1 MISLVGGEL
10 YQWDTGR
17 IVRVVPDENVK
28 VHEVHF
34 STKRMD
40 YAYVL
45 KTYTVDGV
53 TYCAIPNIIL
63 QQSNRLL
70 CYEVCENS
78 DGEETIANTYFDIIK
93 RNRPED
99 YVYTEQDH
107 FTIQALSNRVDKLEE
122 SSHTHI
128 NKTELDTI
136 TKEDLETWR
145 SPNSSAITG
154 GAQVGTLFE
163 DLEVTTTLA
172 EDASEWTSASSQ
184 PFKCTFRP
192 SPGQMVVVKVKDL
205 DVDTI
210 TIAKIPPTGYPLGQ
224 TIIGNYSVV
233 NSRLKSWYNDADS
246 VPPTP
251 NDAQANSCLVFEDQ
265 YYDSEHLTPSLP
277 ICILYTKTPG
287 TYKVTVTTLKH
298 SIGPESVVKMYD
310 VRPSTFAE
318 YGTYTNWKDLT
329 KSGKYDLWEVSIKK
343 TNYYNG
349 VYLKEVNGTKYI
361 YVYRSEQK
369 KDPESGIFTTTD
381 YTLTYD
387 TATETVTCS
396 DATINPETD
405 VIISVHLDQVISTVP
420 DNATSLGKP
429 SADKVGKMLTTV
441 DLGEGVI
448 DNKWQ
453 SRRYE
458 YQWVDAPHADWS
470 VNDETDP
477 SYVKNRIGH
486 YAEKEAAKNNTTI
499 TIAPNVLPAEMHYM
513 TLSDDDTIFAD
524 MMNGIANETCSAYLY
539 YKEKRYAPS
548 WSISTGGAYTTGWIQ
563 VKDKLAINVEL
574 NDSSYSKGVKV
585 YFLNT
590 SSIDCVILPDEVYLT
605 ITYPVE
611 IPSDLLPLA
620 DPTKIK
626 SSGRG
631 TVSVSRYF
639 NLNDQSSMSDDD
651 KKWYSSYD
659 TAIDTDG
666 LLCIRRNIAGGN
678 KDVLNEDALS
688 GSLVSNDGQTMIFGS
703 ADDTVEILGLT
714 ESNFPVVVTRIN
726 IIYDSMPTWT
736 YMISTADGKKGHFT
750 YKHSGVLSP
759 ITWTFEGGGQDYS
772 EYVNGTKY
780 TDYDA
785 GVPTSNMTQTSDYK
799 YNVEHDEIPMIL
811 GQKAYVYYT
820 STSGKTYSFLNFD
833 QVVKRDPQGNLYVG
847 SLANDPP
854 FCIYSTHSLYK
865 NDCQFVNE
873 SAVKLRLFEPN
884 PNSIDPRYIP
894 DMYYE
899 DKVQEYPANYE
910 MWCNIV
916 GGANSSRYGKTLTIK
931 YDGVIY
937 PDITPTFS
945 DGAWFYKLTDSAQV
959 IVRSV
964 VTVYPEKECSFLVG
978 NPTVHKIPSKYIS
991 ASEPFIITPTYN
1003 DDTKTWST
1011 DRTWDEVKAA
1021 AAKSTNPNDYAISWD
1036 NYSLLPPNEL
1046 DVRKNSSGEITRVIM
1061 DWVVMRPQVVPES
1074 EVHEGFGDFIPGS
1087 DYGVINYIA
1096 SASSIEFGSA
1106 MVQSAFPIIKSVKVI
1121 SADDGTLV
1129 CDPTNTVDLY
1139 SRMFGMS
1146 VPQFICPLFY
1156 NGETYHFE
1164 TGKKDSS
1171 NILSL
1176 YFSTVSNSIYKRLK
1190 ITQGQNGATDTV
1202 VMDKEIELNTKSF
1215 LVDFVSGPSHWTSN
1229 KTAKEIY
1236 DAANQGLRVV
1246 NNVYGLILINW
1257 HYDEVKDKYNLVFS
1271 TSGYTAD
1278 NLIVAKLSATF
1289 VDSSFK
1295 GDWEFQSF
1303 DCDGIF
1309 NVLNDSDIKT
1319 GSILSV
1325 QAWNDHKPISWKA
1338 VDVLTTTNTTAFT
1351 PTADYH
1357 PATKKFVEDSIKAIP
1372 VDGITIKL
1380 NEQGQL
1386 TLALSNANGVS
1397 F

>member
-45 KTYTVDGV
+45 KTYIVDGV

-210 TIAKIPPTGYPLGQ
+210 TTAKIPPTGYPLGQ

-233 NSRLKSWYNDADS
+233 NSRLQSWYNDADS

-277 ICILYTKTPG
+277 TCILYTKTPG

-396 DATINPETD
+396 DTTINPETD

-441 DLGEGVI
+441 DLGEGAI

-458 YQWVDAPHADWS
+458 YQWVDAPKGGSADVVKYTEQTLTDDQKAQARTNIGAVS
-470 VNDETDP
+470 VDT
-477 SYVKNRIGH
+477 
-486 YAEKEAAKNNTTI
+486 
-499 TIAPNVLPAEMHYM
+499 LPVASRV
-513 TLSDDDTIFAD
+513 T
-524 MMNGIANETCSAYLY
+524 
-539 YKEKRYAPS
+539 
-548 WSISTGGAYTTGWIQ
+548 
-563 VKDKLAINVEL
+563 
-574 NDSSYSKGVKV
+574 KGVGYV
-585 YFLNT
+585 DF
-590 SSIDCVILPDEVYLT
+590 E
-605 ITYPVE
+605 
-611 IPSDLLPLA
+611 
-620 DPTKIK
+620 
-626 SSGRG
+626 G
-631 TVSVSRYF
+631 
-639 NLNDQSSMSDDD
+639 
-651 KKWYSSYD
+651 
-659 TAIDTDG
+659 
-666 LLCIRRNIAGGN
+666 
-678 KDVLNEDALS
+678 S
-688 GSLVSNDGQTMIFGS
+688 GSDTNTFDYDLYETIGIENERFCYTPAIRGNFNTKLSVAFLKKNLQYSGGHAKSYLFGS
-703 ADDTVEILGLT
+703 ADEDIANSLSLIDKDFPITVTVMNSDYHSPPTWYYLMVTARGRTGKFALKATESVISSANPYTSFINPERKELPLTDGYVLGNIDENGNLWSYRTLNSFAKHNVFSKDTVLYQMTDANKPIAYIFGSGDETVSSLNLT
-714 ESNFPVVVTRIN
+714 ASNYPVVVTYTGYEIMYN
-726 IIYDSMPTWT
+726 TTPKFSYIIT
-736 YMISTADGKKGHFT
+736 TADGKKGTFT
-750 YKHSGVLSP
+750 WFVKDNNPSP
-759 ITWTFEGGGQDYS
+759 ITWTFEGGG
-772 EYVNGTKY
+772 G
-780 TDYDA
+780 
-785 GVPTSNMTQTSDYK
+785 
-799 YNVEHDEIPMIL
+799 
-811 GQKAYVYYT
+811 
-820 STSGKTYSFLNFD
+820 
-833 QVVKRDPQGNLYVG
+833 GN
-847 SLANDPP
+847 SL
-854 FCIYSTHSLYK
+854 
-865 NDCQFVNE
+865 
-873 SAVKLRLFEPN
+873 
-884 PNSIDPRYIP
+884 
-894 DMYYE
+894 
-899 DKVQEYPANYE
+899 
-910 MWCNIV
+910 
-916 GGANSSRYGKTLTIK
+916 
-931 YDGVIY
+931 
-937 PDITPTFS
+937 
-945 DGAWFYKLTDSAQV
+945 
-959 IVRSV
+959 
-964 VTVYPEKECSFLVG
+964 
-978 NPTVHKIPSKYIS
+978 
-991 ASEPFIITPTYN
+991 FIITPTYN

-1021 AAKSTNPNDYAISWD
+1021 LAKSENPNDYAIILD
-1036 NYSLLPPNEL
+1036 GSLLSPNSL
-1046 DVRKNSSGEITRVIM
+1046 AVGRNGSGEIANVQMLWFIINPM
-1061 DWVVMRPQVVPES
+1061 VVDANTVPD
-1074 EVHEGFGDFIPGS
+1074 GFGSGLVPFS
-1087 DYGVINYIA
+1087 SYINIKYN
-1096 SASSIEFGSA
+1096 ASSSNINFTYAESGNISQA
-1106 MVQSAFPIIKSVKVI
+1106 IIKSALI
-1121 SADDGTLV
+1121 SKSDDGTLV
-1129 CDPTNTVDLY
+1129 CDPPNAVEL
-1139 SRMFGMS
+1139 FGGFLTTEE
-1146 VPQFICPLFY
+1146 PIKAQFICPLFY

-1164 TGKKDSS
+1164 TGEKDSS
-1171 NILSL
+1171 NIISL
-1176 YFSTVSNSIYKRLK
+1176 YFSTITNGIYKRLK
-1190 ITQGQNGATDTV
+1190 ITQGQNGAADTV

-1215 LVDFVSGPSHWTSN
+1215 LVDFASGPSHWTSN

-1257 HYDEVKDKYNLVFS
+1257 HYNEVKDKYNLVFS

-1295 GDWEFQSF
+1295 GDWEFQFF
-1303 DCDGIF
+1303 DCDGVF

-1325 QAWNDHKPISWKA
+1325 QAWNNHKPISWKA
-1338 VDVLTTTNTTAFT
+1338 VDVLTTTNITAFT
-1351 PTADYH
+1351 PTEDYH
-1357 PATKKFVEDSIKAIP
+1357 PATKKYVDDSIKAVP
-1372 VDGITIKL
+1372 VDGTTIKF
-1380 NEQGQL
+1380 NEYGQL

>member
-45 KTYTVDGV
+45 KTYVVDGV

-210 TIAKIPPTGYPLGQ
+210 TTAKIPPTGYPLGQ

-277 ICILYTKTPG
+277 TCILYTKAPG

-458 YQWVDAPHADWS
+458 YQWVDTQQADWS
-470 VNDETDP
+470 VNNETDP
-477 SYVKNRIGH
+477 SYVKNRIGY
-486 YAEKEAAKNNTTI
+486 YAEKEAAKNTTTI
-499 TIAPNVLPAEMHYM
+499 TIVPDVPAERHYM
-513 TLSDDDTIFAD
+513 SLSDDTILRD
-524 MMNGIANETCSAYLY
+524 MLNGVANNTCNVYLY
-539 YKEKRYAPS
+539 YKEKRYTPS
-548 WSISTGGAYTTGWIQ
+548 WSVSIGDAYTTGWIQ
-563 VKDKLAINVEL
+563 VKDKMAIEVEL
-574 NDSSYSKGVKV
+574 NGSSYSKGVIV
-585 YFLNT
+585 RFSNT
-590 SSIDCVILPDEVYLT
+590 SDIDCIILPGEVYLT

-611 IPSDLLPLA
+611 ISSDLLPLA
-620 DPTKIK
+620 DLHD
-626 SSGRG
+626 RG
-631 TVSVSRYF
+631 TVRVNRYF
-639 NLNDQSSMSDDD
+639 NLNDPSGMSDDE
-651 KKWYSSYD
+651 KKWYSVE
-659 TAIDTDG
+659 TAIDNEG
-666 LLCIRRNIAGGN
+666 LLRIQRNIAGGN
-678 KDVLNEDALS
+678 KNVLNKDALS
-688 GSLVSNDGQTMIFGS
+688 GLLVIDDGQTMIFGS
-703 ADDTVEILGLT
+703 ADDTVGTLGLT
-714 ESNFPVVVTRIN
+714 ENNFPIVVTRIN
-726 IIYDSMPTWT
+726 VIYDNMPTWT
-736 YMISTADGKKGHFT
+736 YMISTADGKKGRFT
-750 YKHSGVLSP
+750 YKPTGVLSP

-772 EYVNGTKY
+772 EYVNETKY

-785 GVPTSNMTQTSDYK
+785 GVPKSNMTQTSDYK

-820 STSGKTYSFLNFD
+820 NTSGKTYSFLNFD

-873 SAVKLRLFEPN
+873 SAVRLRLFEPN

-916 GGANSSRYGKTLTIK
+916 GGDNSSGYGKTLTIK

-937 PDITPTFS
+937 TDITPTSS

-959 IVRSV
+959 IVRNV

-978 NPTVHKIPSKYIS
+978 SPTVHKIPSKYIS

-1003 DDTKTWST
+1003 SDTKTWST

-1021 AAKSTNPNDYAISWD
+1021 VAKSENPNDYAISFEGD
-1036 NYSLLPPNEL
+1036 YSLLLPSNEIK
-1046 DVRKNSSGEITRVIM
+1046 VNKNSSGEITNVYTYWIVIH
-1061 DWVVMRPQVVPES
+1061 PEIIGES
-1074 EVHEGFGDFIPGS
+1074 NNIPE
-1087 DYGVINYIA
+1087 
-1096 SASSIEFGSA
+1096 EFGSFIA
-1106 MVQSAFPIIKSVKVI
+1106 GSEYEIMACHASSSGIEFNSTNTRSSFPIFKDVKI
-1121 SADDGTLV
+1121 TKKNDGALV
-1129 CDPTNTVDLY
+1129 CSPSNAVAL
-1139 SRMFGMS
+1139 FGWAFNMAI
-1146 VPQFICPLFY
+1146 PQFICPLYY

-1164 TGKKDSS
+1164 TGEEDSS

-1176 YFSTVSNSIYKRLK
+1176 YFSTVTNGIYKRLK
-1190 ITQGQNGATDTV
+1190 ITQGQNDAADTV
-1202 VMDKEIELNTKSF
+1202 VMDKEIELAGSVNDIMFRGEVAAGTIYRDSSIDFRIENQDHYSKRAFNNLCTGARNAYLKLYGENTSEYELEPGGFADGVYSLKYNGKDALKHNIRGANYGISF
-1215 LVDFVSGPSHWTSN
+1215 AGD
-1229 KTAKEIY
+1229 IY
-1236 DAANQGLRVV
+1236 D
-1246 NNVYGLILINW
+1246 II
-1257 HYDEVKDKYNLVFS
+1257 K
-1271 TSGYTAD
+1271 
-1278 NLIVAKLSATF
+1278 
-1289 VDSSFK
+1289 
-1295 GDWEFQSF
+1295 
-1303 DCDGIF
+1303 
-1309 NVLNDSDIKT
+1309 NDSKITGYELLADQFKYSVIPRDDIQT
-1319 GSILSV
+1319 
-1325 QAWNDHKPISWKA
+1325 
-1338 VDVLTTTNTTAFT
+1338 
-1351 PTADYH
+1351 
-1357 PATKKFVEDSIKAIP
+1357 
-1372 VDGITIKL
+1372 DGTTIKF
-1380 NEQGQL
+1380 NEYGQL

>member
-45 KTYTVDGV
+45 KTYIVDGV

-210 TIAKIPPTGYPLGQ
+210 TTAKIPPTGYPLGQ

-277 ICILYTKTPG
+277 TCILYTKTPG

-369 KDPESGIFTTTD
+369 KDPENGIFTTTD

-453 SRRYE
+453 SHRYE
-458 YQWVDAPHADWS
+458 YQWVDAQPDWDQNDTTAKDYIKNRICYEEEIVTELGNTAEVWHNLTDGLSSTPISYRMNGKIYKDLTAENGGGNDRIIYNGS
-470 VNDETDP
+470 VPEAYLLVVNYSSDVSQIRLNYPSNVTDFQFVKIENTVKQIDPKFIPIAKPDWDQNDTTAKD
-477 SYVKNRIGH
+477 YVKNRTH
-486 YAEKEAAKNNTTI
+486 YTASE
-499 TIAPNVLPAEMHYM
+499 
-513 TLSDDDTIFAD
+513 
-524 MMNGIANETCSAYLY
+524 Y
-539 YKEKRYAPS
+539 YKAYYNIRLSTAGNTET
-548 WSISTGGAYTTGWIQ
+548 IS
-563 VKDKLAINVEL
+563 VH
-574 NDSSYSKGVKV
+574 
-585 YFLNT
+585 
-590 SSIDCVILPDEVYLT
+590 PT
-605 ITYPVE
+605 IP
-611 IPSDLLPLA
+611 
-620 DPTKIK
+620 
-626 SSGRG
+626 
-631 TVSVSRYF
+631 F
-639 NLNDQSSMSDDD
+639 
-651 KKWYSSYD
+651 
-659 TAIDTDG
+659 
-666 LLCIRRNIAGGN
+666 
-678 KDVLNEDALS
+678 
-688 GSLVSNDGQTMIFGS
+688 
-703 ADDTVEILGLT
+703 ILGEEVHIFDEFLKQELT
-714 ESNFPVVVTRIN
+714 YEAPYIVKE
-726 IIYDSMPTWT
+726 D
-736 YMISTADGKKGHFT
+736 
-750 YKHSGVLSP
+750 
-759 ITWTFEGGGQDYS
+759 E
-772 EYVNGTKY
+772 NG
-780 TDYDA
+780 
-785 GVPTSNMTQTSDYK
+785 
-799 YNVEHDEIPMIL
+799 E
-811 GQKAYVYYT
+811 
-820 STSGKTYSFLNFD
+820 
-833 QVVKRDPQGNLYVG
+833 LYVG
-847 SLANDPP
+847 TSPFRIYRNKIRSLNSWVQQSGLSV
-854 FCIYSTHSLYK
+854 ISVQK
-865 NDCQFVNE
+865 E
-873 SAVKLRLFEPN
+873 SAFKPGKQL
-884 PNSIDPRYIP
+884 DPKFIP
-894 DMYYE
+894 EMYYTEENITELGNTYKDWLAASE
-899 DKVQEYPANYE
+899 DDNGNYVYKPLSFLFDGQ
-910 MWCNIV
+910 IYKDIIPK
-916 GGANSSRYGKTLTIK
+916 ADSSDFIIYNLSSDGKRI
-931 YDGVIY
+931 VIY
-937 PDITPTFS
+937 RNAEIFETIPENTPFQIIKVN
-945 DGAWFYKLTDSAQV
+945 D
-959 IVRSV
+959 
-964 VTVYPEKECSFLVG
+964 
-978 NPTVHKIPSKYIS
+978 NPTIHKIPSKYIDI
-991 ASEPFIITPTYN
+991 PQLFIITPTYN
-1003 DDTKTWST
+1003 ADTKTWST

-1021 AAKSTNPNDYAISWD
+1021 LTKSENPNDYAISLD
-1036 NYSLLPPNEL
+1036 MSLLSPNDL
-1046 DVRKNSSGEITRVIM
+1046 AVSRNSSGEITNVQMRWIITNPM
-1061 DWVVMRPQVVPES
+1061 VVDKDMMPD
-1074 EVHEGFGDFIPGS
+1074 GFGSGLVPMNNYVNIKYNAGS
-1087 DYGVINYIA
+1087 SDIKFTYMDSGEILQAIINYALI
-1096 SASSIEFGSA
+1096 S
-1106 MVQSAFPIIKSVKVI
+1106 KS
-1121 SADDGTLV
+1121 DDGTLV
-1129 CDPTNTVDLY
+1129 CDPPNAVNL
-1139 SRMFGMS
+1139 FGGVLTS
-1146 VPQFICPLFY
+1146 EDSTKAQFICPLYY
-1156 NGETYHFE
+1156 NGETYHYESFE
-1164 TGKKDSS
+1164 KDSS
-1171 NILSL
+1171 NIVSL
-1176 YFSTVSNSIYKRLK
+1176 YFSTVSNGIYKRLK
-1190 ITQGQNGATDTV
+1190 ITQGQNGAADTV
-1202 VMDKEIELNTKSF
+1202 VMDKEIELAGSINNIMFRGEVANGTIYRDSSIDFRIEDQDTYSKRAFDYLCQGTRNAYLKLYGENTSEYELEPGGFADGIYSLKYNGKDALRHNIRGAYSSIGF
-1215 LVDFVSGPSHWTSN
+1215 DGD
-1229 KTAKEIY
+1229 IY
-1236 DAANQGLRVV
+1236 D
-1246 NNVYGLILINW
+1246 II
-1257 HYDEVKDKYNLVFS
+1257 K
-1271 TSGYTAD
+1271 
-1278 NLIVAKLSATF
+1278 
-1289 VDSSFK
+1289 
-1295 GDWEFQSF
+1295 
-1303 DCDGIF
+1303 
-1309 NVLNDSDIKT
+1309 NDSKIT
-1319 GSILSV
+1319 GYELLAD
-1325 QAWNDHKPISWKA
+1325 QIS
-1338 VDVLTTTNTTAFT
+1338 
-1351 PTADYH
+1351 Y
-1357 PATKKFVEDSIKAIP
+1357 SAIP
-1372 VDGITIKL
+1372 RNDIETDGTTIKF
-1380 NEQGQL
+1380 NDQGQL
-1386 TLALSNANGVS
+1386 ALALSNANGVS

>member
-45 KTYTVDGV
+45 KTYIADGV

-107 FTIQALSNRVDKLEE
+107 FTIQALSNRVDNLEE

-205 DVDTI
+205 DANTI
-210 TIAKIPPTGYPLGQ
+210 TIAKNPPTGYPLGQ

-233 NSRLKSWYNDADS
+233 NSRLQSWYNDADS

-277 ICILYTKTPG
+277 TCILYTKTPG

-343 TNYYNG
+343 TNYYSG
-349 VYLKEVNGTKYI
+349 VYLKEVNGTKYV
-361 YVYRSEQK
+361 YVYHSEQK
-369 KDPESGIFTTTD
+369 ENPDGGFTTVEH
-381 YTLTYD
+381 TLTYD

-396 DATINPETD
+396 DTTINPETD

-458 YQWVDAPHADWS
+458 YQWVDAPKADWS
-470 VNDETDP
+470 VNNETDP
-477 SYVKNRIGH
+477 SYVKNRIGY
-486 YAEKEAAKNNTTI
+486 YAEKEAAKNTTTI
-499 TIAPNVLPAEMHYM
+499 TIAPGVHTEMYYM
-513 TLSDDDTIFAD
+513 TLSDDTILRD
-524 MMNGIANETCSAYLY
+524 MLNGVANNTCNVYLY

-548 WSISTGGAYTTGWIQ
+548 WSISTLGDYTTGWIQ
-563 VKDKLAINVEL
+563 VKDKLAIIVEL
-574 NDSSYSKGVKV
+574 SSSSYSKGAIVR
-585 YFLNT
+585 FSNT
-590 SSIDCVILPDEVYLT
+590 SDIDFIILPGEVYLT

-611 IPSDLLPLA
+611 ISSDLLPLA
-620 DPTKIK
+620 DAHD
-626 SSGRG
+626 RG
-631 TVSVSRYF
+631 TVRVNRYF
-639 NLNDQSSMSDDD
+639 NLNDPSGMSDDE
-651 KKWYSSYD
+651 KKWYSVE
-659 TAIDTDG
+659 TAIDNKG
-666 LLCIRRNIAGGN
+666 LLRIQRNIAGGN
-678 KDVLNEDALS
+678 KNVLNKDALS
-688 GSLVSNDGQTMIFGS
+688 GSLVTNDGQTMIFGS
-703 ADDTVEILGLT
+703 ADDTVRTLGLT
-714 ESNFPVVVTRIN
+714 ENNFPIVVTRIN
-726 IIYDSMPTWT
+726 IIYDNMPTWT

-750 YKHSGVLSP
+750 YKPSGVLSP

-772 EYVNGTKY
+772 EYVNETKY

-820 STSGKTYSFLNFD
+820 DTSGKTYSFLNFD
-833 QVVKRDPQGNLYVG
+833 QVVKRDTQGNLYVG

-854 FCIYSTHSLYK
+854 FCIYSAHSLYK
-865 NDCQFVNE
+865 NDCQFVNI

-916 GGANSSRYGKTLTIK
+916 GGNNSSRYGKTLTIK

-937 PDITPTFS
+937 PDITPTFI
-945 DGAWFYKLTDSAQV
+945 DGGWFYKLTDSAQV
-959 IVRSV
+959 IVRNT
-964 VTVYPEKECSFLVG
+964 VTVYPKKECSFLVG
-978 NPTVHKIPSKYIS
+978 SPTVHKIPSKYIS

-1021 AAKSTNPNDYAISWD
+1021 VAKSENPNDYSINLWG
-1036 NYSLLPPNEL
+1036 SLLSPNGL
-1046 DVRKNSSGEITRVIM
+1046 LVNRNDSGEIANVQMRCIIANPMVI
-1061 DWVVMRPQVVPES
+1061 DINTLPDGFDNGLVPIIS
-1074 EVHEGFGDFIPGS
+1074 YVDIK
-1087 DYGVINYIA
+1087 YK
-1096 SASSIEFGSA
+1096 ASSSGIDFTYMESGEVLQA
-1106 MVQSAFPIIKSVKVI
+1106 IIQSVSI
-1121 SADDGTLV
+1121 SKYDDGALACYPPHAV
-1129 CDPTNTVDLY
+1129 ELY
-1139 SRMFGMS
+1139 GGFLTADSKDKA
-1146 VPQFICPLFY
+1146 QFICPLYY
-1156 NGETYHFE
+1156 NGETYHYE
-1164 TGKKDSS
+1164 TGEKDSS

-1176 YFSTVSNSIYKRLK
+1176 YFSTVSNGIYKRLK
-1190 ITQGQNGATDTV
+1190 ITQGQNGAEDTV
-1202 VMDKEIELNTKSF
+1202 VMDKEIELADSVNNIMFRGEVAAGTIYRDSSI
-1215 LVDFVSGPSHWTSN
+1215 DFRIENQDVYSKRAFTDLCTGARNAYLKLYGKNASEYELEPGGFAGGIYSLKYNGKDALQYGIIGASSRIGF
-1229 KTAKEIY
+1229 AGDIY
-1236 DAANQGLRVV
+1236 D
-1246 NNVYGLILINW
+1246 II
-1257 HYDEVKDKYNLVFS
+1257 K
-1271 TSGYTAD
+1271 
-1278 NLIVAKLSATF
+1278 
-1289 VDSSFK
+1289 
-1295 GDWEFQSF
+1295 
-1303 DCDGIF
+1303 
-1309 NVLNDSDIKT
+1309 NDSKIT
-1319 GSILSV
+1319 GYELLADQFNYSV
-1325 QAWNDHKPISWKA
+1325 
-1338 VDVLTTTNTTAFT
+1338 
-1351 PTADYH
+1351 
-1357 PATKKFVEDSIKAIP
+1357 IP
-1372 VDGITIKL
+1372 RYNIQTDDTTIKF
-1380 NEQGQL
+1380 NEYGQL

>member
-45 KTYTVDGV
+45 KTYIVDGV

-210 TIAKIPPTGYPLGQ
+210 TTAKIPPTGYPLGQ

-233 NSRLKSWYNDADS
+233 NSRLQSWYNDADS

-277 ICILYTKTPG
+277 TCILYTKTPG

-396 DATINPETD
+396 DTTINPETD

-458 YQWVDAPHADWS
+458 YQWVDAPKGGSADVVKYTEQTLTDDQKAQARTNIGAVS
-470 VNDETDP
+470 VDT
-477 SYVKNRIGH
+477 
-486 YAEKEAAKNNTTI
+486 
-499 TIAPNVLPAEMHYM
+499 LPVASRV
-513 TLSDDDTIFAD
+513 T
-524 MMNGIANETCSAYLY
+524 
-539 YKEKRYAPS
+539 
-548 WSISTGGAYTTGWIQ
+548 
-563 VKDKLAINVEL
+563 
-574 NDSSYSKGVKV
+574 KGVGYV
-585 YFLNT
+585 GF
-590 SSIDCVILPDEVYLT
+590 E
-605 ITYPVE
+605 
-611 IPSDLLPLA
+611 
-620 DPTKIK
+620 
-626 SSGRG
+626 G
-631 TVSVSRYF
+631 
-639 NLNDQSSMSDDD
+639 
-651 KKWYSSYD
+651 
-659 TAIDTDG
+659 
-666 LLCIRRNIAGGN
+666 
-678 KDVLNEDALS
+678 S
-688 GSLVSNDGQTMIFGS
+688 GSDTNTFDYDLYETIGIENERFCYTPAIRGNFNTKLSVAFLKKNLQYSGGHAKSYLFGS
-703 ADDTVEILGLT
+703 ADEDIANSLSLIDKDFPITVTVMNSDYHSPPTWYYLMVTARGRTGKFALEATESVISSTDPYTSFINPTRKELPLTDDYVIGNIDENGNLWSYRTLNSFAKHNIFSKDTVLYQMTDANKPIAYIFGSGDETVSSLNLT
-714 ESNFPVVVTRIN
+714 ASNYPIVVTYTGYEIMYN
-726 IIYDSMPTWT
+726 TTPKFSYIIT
-736 YMISTADGKKGHFT
+736 TADGKKGTFT
-750 YKHSGVLSP
+750 WFVKDNNPSP
-759 ITWTFEGGGQDYS
+759 IIWTFEGGG
-772 EYVNGTKY
+772 G
-780 TDYDA
+780 
-785 GVPTSNMTQTSDYK
+785 
-799 YNVEHDEIPMIL
+799 
-811 GQKAYVYYT
+811 
-820 STSGKTYSFLNFD
+820 
-833 QVVKRDPQGNLYVG
+833 GN
-847 SLANDPP
+847 SL
-854 FCIYSTHSLYK
+854 
-865 NDCQFVNE
+865 
-873 SAVKLRLFEPN
+873 
-884 PNSIDPRYIP
+884 
-894 DMYYE
+894 
-899 DKVQEYPANYE
+899 
-910 MWCNIV
+910 
-916 GGANSSRYGKTLTIK
+916 
-931 YDGVIY
+931 
-937 PDITPTFS
+937 
-945 DGAWFYKLTDSAQV
+945 
-959 IVRSV
+959 
-964 VTVYPEKECSFLVG
+964 
-978 NPTVHKIPSKYIS
+978 
-991 ASEPFIITPTYN
+991 FIITPTYN
-1003 DDTKTWST
+1003 SDTKTWST
-1011 DRTWDEVKAA
+1011 DRTWDEIKAA
-1021 AAKSTNPNDYAISWD
+1021 VAKSTNPNDYAISWD

-1046 DVRKNSSGEITRVIM
+1046 DVKKNSSDEITRVIM
-1061 DWVVMRPQVVPES
+1061 GWAVMRPQVVPES
-1074 EVHEGFGDFIPGS
+1074 AVHEGFGNFIPGS
-1087 DYGVINYIA
+1087 EYSIMNYNA

-1106 MVQSAFPIIKSVKVI
+1106 MVQSVFPIIKSVVVN

-1129 CDPTNTVDLY
+1129 CNPTNTVDLY
-1139 SRMFGMS
+1139 SQMFGMS

-1164 TGKKDSS
+1164 TIEKDSS

-1176 YFSTVSNSIYKRLK
+1176 YFSTVSNGVYKRLK
-1190 ITQGQNGATDTV
+1190 ITQGQNDAADTV
-1202 VMDKEIELNTKSF
+1202 VMDKEIELAGSVNNIMFRGEVAAGTIYRDSSIDFRIENQDSYSKRAFKGLCTGARNAYLKLYGENTSEYELEPGGFADGVYSLKYNGKDALKHNIRGANYGIGF
-1215 LVDFVSGPSHWTSN
+1215 AGD
-1229 KTAKEIY
+1229 IY
-1236 DAANQGLRVV
+1236 D
-1246 NNVYGLILINW
+1246 II
-1257 HYDEVKDKYNLVFS
+1257 K
-1271 TSGYTAD
+1271 
-1278 NLIVAKLSATF
+1278 
-1289 VDSSFK
+1289 
-1295 GDWEFQSF
+1295 
-1303 DCDGIF
+1303 
-1309 NVLNDSDIKT
+1309 NDSKITGYELLADQFKYSVIPRDDIQT
-1319 GSILSV
+1319 
-1325 QAWNDHKPISWKA
+1325 
-1338 VDVLTTTNTTAFT
+1338 
-1351 PTADYH
+1351 
-1357 PATKKFVEDSIKAIP
+1357 
-1372 VDGITIKL
+1372 DGTTIKF
-1380 NEQGQL
+1380 NEYGQL

>member
-45 KTYTVDGV
+45 KTYIIDGV

-210 TIAKIPPTGYPLGQ
+210 TTAKIPPTGYPLGQ

-277 ICILYTKTPG
+277 TCILYTKTPG
-287 TYKVTVTTLKH
+287 TYKVTVATLKH

-458 YQWVDAPHADWS
+458 YQWVDAQPDWDQ
-470 VNDETDP
+470 NDTTAKD
-477 SYVKNRIGH
+477 YVKNRTH
-486 YAEKEAAKNNTTI
+486 YTASE
-499 TIAPNVLPAEMHYM
+499 
-513 TLSDDDTIFAD
+513 
-524 MMNGIANETCSAYLY
+524 Y
-539 YKEKRYAPS
+539 YKTYYNIRLSTAGNTET
-548 WSISTGGAYTTGWIQ
+548 IS
-563 VKDKLAINVEL
+563 VH
-574 NDSSYSKGVKV
+574 
-585 YFLNT
+585 
-590 SSIDCVILPDEVYLT
+590 PT
-605 ITYPVE
+605 IP
-611 IPSDLLPLA
+611 
-620 DPTKIK
+620 
-626 SSGRG
+626 
-631 TVSVSRYF
+631 F
-639 NLNDQSSMSDDD
+639 
-651 KKWYSSYD
+651 
-659 TAIDTDG
+659 
-666 LLCIRRNIAGGN
+666 
-678 KDVLNEDALS
+678 
-688 GSLVSNDGQTMIFGS
+688 
-703 ADDTVEILGLT
+703 ILGEKVHIFDEFLKQELT
-714 ESNFPVVVTRIN
+714 YEAPYIVKE
-726 IIYDSMPTWT
+726 D
-736 YMISTADGKKGHFT
+736 
-750 YKHSGVLSP
+750 
-759 ITWTFEGGGQDYS
+759 E
-772 EYVNGTKY
+772 NG
-780 TDYDA
+780 
-785 GVPTSNMTQTSDYK
+785 
-799 YNVEHDEIPMIL
+799 E
-811 GQKAYVYYT
+811 
-820 STSGKTYSFLNFD
+820 
-833 QVVKRDPQGNLYVG
+833 LYVG
-847 SLANDPP
+847 TSPFRIYRNKIRSLNSWVQQSGLSV
-854 FCIYSTHSLYK
+854 ISVQK
-865 NDCQFVNE
+865 E
-873 SAVKLRLFEPN
+873 SAFKPGKQL
-884 PNSIDPRYIP
+884 DPKFIP
-894 DMYYE
+894 EMYYTE
-899 DKVQEYPANYE
+899 ENITELGNTYKDWLAASEYDNGNYVYKPLSFLFDGQ
-910 MWCNIV
+910 IYKDIIPK
-916 GGANSSRYGKTLTIK
+916 ADSSDFIIYNLSSDGKRI
-931 YDGVIY
+931 VIY
-937 PDITPTFS
+937 RNAEIFKTVPENTPFQIIKVN
-945 DGAWFYKLTDSAQV
+945 D
-959 IVRSV
+959 
-964 VTVYPEKECSFLVG
+964 
-978 NPTVHKIPSKYIS
+978 NPTIHKIPSKYIDI
-991 ASEPFIITPTYN
+991 PQQFIITPTYN
-1003 DDTKTWST
+1003 EDTKTWST

-1021 AAKSTNPNDYAISWD
+1021 LAKSENPNDYSINLNTELMS
-1036 NYSLLPPNEL
+1036 PNGL
-1046 DVRKNSSGEITRVIM
+1046 VVGRNSSGEITNVQMRWIITIPK
-1061 DWVVMRPQVVPES
+1061 VVDMNTVPD
-1074 EVHEGFGDFIPGS
+1074 GFGSGLVLFNTYFDIK
-1087 DYGVINYIA
+1087 YN
-1096 SASSIEFGSA
+1096 ASSSNIDFTYAESGNIPQA
-1106 MVQSAFPIIKSVKVI
+1106 IIKSVLI
-1121 SADDGTLV
+1121 SKSDDGTLV
-1129 CDPTNTVDLY
+1129 CDPPNSVELY
-1139 SRMFGMS
+1139 SGFLATED
-1146 VPQFICPLFY
+1146 PFKAQFICPMYY

-1164 TGKKDSS
+1164 TIEKDSS
-1171 NILSL
+1171 NIASL

-1190 ITQGQNGATDTV
+1190 ITQGQNGVADTV
-1202 VMDKEIELNTKSF
+1202 AMDKEIELAGSINNIMFRGEVAAGTIYRDSSIDFRIENQDSYSKRAFNGLCTGARNAYLKLYGENTSEYELEPGGFADGVYSLKYNGKDALKHNIRGANYGIGF
-1215 LVDFVSGPSHWTSN
+1215 AGD
-1229 KTAKEIY
+1229 IY
-1236 DAANQGLRVV
+1236 D
-1246 NNVYGLILINW
+1246 II
-1257 HYDEVKDKYNLVFS
+1257 K
-1271 TSGYTAD
+1271 
-1278 NLIVAKLSATF
+1278 
-1289 VDSSFK
+1289 
-1295 GDWEFQSF
+1295 
-1303 DCDGIF
+1303 
-1309 NVLNDSDIKT
+1309 NDSKITGYELLADQFKYSVIPRYDIQT
-1319 GSILSV
+1319 
-1325 QAWNDHKPISWKA
+1325 
-1338 VDVLTTTNTTAFT
+1338 
-1351 PTADYH
+1351 
-1357 PATKKFVEDSIKAIP
+1357 
-1372 VDGITIKL
+1372 DGTTIKF
-1380 NEQGQL
+1380 NEYGQL

>member
-45 KTYTVDGV
+45 KTYIVDGV

-122 SSHTHI
+122 SSRTHI

-172 EDASEWTSASSQ
+172 EDASEWTNASSQ

-210 TIAKIPPTGYPLGQ
+210 TTAKIPPTGYPLGQ

-246 VPPTP
+246 IPPTP

-277 ICILYTKTPG
+277 TCILYTKTPG

-318 YGTYTNWKDLT
+318 YGTYANWKDLT
-329 KSGKYDLWEVSIKK
+329 KSGKYDLWEVNIKK

-369 KDPESGIFTTTD
+369 KDPESGIFTTID

-396 DATINPETD
+396 DTTINPETD

-458 YQWVDAPHADWS
+458 YQWVDAPKGGSADVVKYTEQTLTDDQKAQARTNIGAVS
-470 VNDETDP
+470 VDE
-477 SYVKNRIGH
+477 
-486 YAEKEAAKNNTTI
+486 
-499 TIAPNVLPAEMHYM
+499 LPVASHL
-513 TLSDDDTIFAD
+513 T
-524 MMNGIANETCSAYLY
+524 
-539 YKEKRYAPS
+539 
-548 WSISTGGAYTTGWIQ
+548 
-563 VKDKLAINVEL
+563 
-574 NDSSYSKGVKV
+574 KGVGYV
-585 YFLNT
+585 GF
-590 SSIDCVILPDEVYLT
+590 E
-605 ITYPVE
+605 
-611 IPSDLLPLA
+611 
-620 DPTKIK
+620 
-626 SSGRG
+626 SSGSDTNNFDYDLYEAIGIDNARFCYTPAIRG
-631 TVSVSRYF
+631 NFDTKLSVAF
-639 NLNDQSSMSDDD
+639 LKKNLQ
-651 KKWYSSYD
+651 YSGGHAKSY
-659 TAIDTDG
+659 
-666 LLCIRRNIAGGN
+666 L
-678 KDVLNEDALS
+678 
-688 GSLVSNDGQTMIFGS
+688 FGS
-703 ADDTVEILGLT
+703 ADEDIVNSLSLSNKDFPITVTVMNSDYHSPPTWYYLMVTARGRTGKFALKATESVISSTDPYTSFIDPTRKELPLTDDYVIGNIDENGNLWSYRTLNSFAKHNVFSKDTVLYQMTDANKPIAYIFGSGDETVSSLNLT
-714 ESNFPVVVTRIN
+714 ASNYPVVVTYTGYEIMYN
-726 IIYDSMPTWT
+726 TTPKFSYIIT
-736 YMISTADGKKGHFT
+736 TADGKKGTFT
-750 YKHSGVLSP
+750 WFVKDNNPSS
-759 ITWTFEGGGQDYS
+759 IIWTFEGGG
-772 EYVNGTKY
+772 G
-780 TDYDA
+780 
-785 GVPTSNMTQTSDYK
+785 
-799 YNVEHDEIPMIL
+799 
-811 GQKAYVYYT
+811 
-820 STSGKTYSFLNFD
+820 
-833 QVVKRDPQGNLYVG
+833 GN
-847 SLANDPP
+847 SL
-854 FCIYSTHSLYK
+854 
-865 NDCQFVNE
+865 
-873 SAVKLRLFEPN
+873 
-884 PNSIDPRYIP
+884 
-894 DMYYE
+894 
-899 DKVQEYPANYE
+899 
-910 MWCNIV
+910 
-916 GGANSSRYGKTLTIK
+916 
-931 YDGVIY
+931 
-937 PDITPTFS
+937 
-945 DGAWFYKLTDSAQV
+945 
-959 IVRSV
+959 
-964 VTVYPEKECSFLVG
+964 
-978 NPTVHKIPSKYIS
+978 
-991 ASEPFIITPTYN
+991 FIITPTYN
-1003 DDTKTWST
+1003 SDTKTWSA

-1021 AAKSTNPNDYAISWD
+1021 LAKSENPNDYAISWGK
-1036 NYSLLPPNEL
+1036 YSLLPPNEL
-1046 DVRKNSSGEITRVIM
+1046 VVTKNSSGEIANVQMLWTITNPMVI
-1061 DWVVMRPQVVPES
+1061 DKNTIPV
-1074 EVHEGFGDFIPGS
+1074 GFGSGFVPVNKYTIIK
-1087 DYGVINYIA
+1087 YN
-1096 SASSIEFGSA
+1096 ASSSNTEFACANSGEVLQAIISF
-1106 MVQSAFPIIKSVKVI
+1106 VTVTNTTNGTPI
-1121 SADDGTLV
+1121 
-1129 CDPTNTVDLY
+1129 CDPPNVVEIYGGIFDPNNPTQAQL
-1139 SRMFGMS
+1139 
-1146 VPQFICPLFY
+1146 ICPLYY
-1156 NGETYHFE
+1156 NHETYHYE
-1164 TGKKDSS
+1164 SLEKDSS

-1176 YFSTVSNSIYKRLK
+1176 YFSTVTNGIYKRLK
-1190 ITQGQNGATDTV
+1190 ITQGQNGAADTV
-1202 VMDKEIELNTKSF
+1202 VMDKEIELAGSVNNIMFRGEVAAGTIYRDSSIDFRIENQDSYSKRAFNGLCTGARNAYLKLYGENTSEYELEPGGFADGVYSLKYNGKDALKHNIRGANYGIGF
-1215 LVDFVSGPSHWTSN
+1215 AGD
-1229 KTAKEIY
+1229 IY
-1236 DAANQGLRVV
+1236 D
-1246 NNVYGLILINW
+1246 II
-1257 HYDEVKDKYNLVFS
+1257 K
-1271 TSGYTAD
+1271 
-1278 NLIVAKLSATF
+1278 
-1289 VDSSFK
+1289 
-1295 GDWEFQSF
+1295 
-1303 DCDGIF
+1303 
-1309 NVLNDSDIKT
+1309 NDSKITGYELLADQFKYSVIPRDDIQT
-1319 GSILSV
+1319 
-1325 QAWNDHKPISWKA
+1325 
-1338 VDVLTTTNTTAFT
+1338 
-1351 PTADYH
+1351 
-1357 PATKKFVEDSIKAIP
+1357 
-1372 VDGITIKL
+1372 DGTTIKF
-1380 NEQGQL
+1380 NEYGQL

>member
-45 KTYTVDGV
+45 KTYIVDGV

-205 DVDTI
+205 DADTI
-210 TIAKIPPTGYPLGQ
+210 TTAKIPPTGYPLGQ

-233 NSRLKSWYNDADS
+233 NSRLQSWYNDADS
-246 VPPTP
+246 VPHTP

-277 ICILYTKTPG
+277 TCILYTKTPG

-329 KSGKYDLWEVSIKK
+329 KTGKYDLWEVSIKK

-369 KDPESGIFTTTD
+369 EDPESGIFTTTD

-396 DATINPETD
+396 DTTINPETD

-458 YQWVDAPHADWS
+458 YQWVDAPKADWS
-470 VNDETDP
+470 VNNETDP
-477 SYVKNRIGH
+477 SYVKNRIGY
-486 YAEKEAAKNNTTI
+486 YAEKEAAKNTTTI
-499 TIAPNVLPAEMHYM
+499 TIAPNYPAESYYM
-513 TLSDDDTIFAD
+513 SLSDDAILRD
-524 MMNGIANETCSAYLY
+524 MLDGVANNTCNVYLY
-539 YKEKRYAPS
+539 YKEKRYTPS
-548 WSISTGGAYTTGWIQ
+548 WSVSIGETYTTGWIQ
-563 VKDKLAINVEL
+563 VEDKMAIVVEL
-574 NDSSYSKGVKV
+574 NGSSYSKGAIVR
-585 YFLNT
+585 FLNT
-590 SSIDCVILPDEVYLT
+590 SDIECIILPSEVYLT

-611 IPSDLLPLA
+611 ISSDLLPLA
-620 DPTKIK
+620 DLND
-626 SSGRG
+626 RG
-631 TVSVSRYF
+631 AVRVNRYF
-639 NLNDQSSMSDDD
+639 NLNDPSGMSDDE
-651 KKWYSSYD
+651 KKWYSVE
-659 TAIDTDG
+659 TAIDNEG
-666 LLCIRRNIAGGN
+666 LLRTQRNIAGGN
-678 KDVLNEDALS
+678 KNVLNKDALS
-688 GSLVSNDGQTMIFGS
+688 GLLSIDNGQTMIFGS
-703 ADDTVEILGLT
+703 ADDTVGILGLT
-714 ESNFPVVVTRIN
+714 ENNFPLVVTRIN
-726 IIYDSMPTWT
+726 VIYDNMPTWT

-750 YKHSGVLSP
+750 YKPTGVLSP

-772 EYVNGTKY
+772 EYVNETKY

-785 GVPTSNMTQTSDYK
+785 GVPVSGMTETSNHK
-799 YNVEHDEIPMIL
+799 YSVEHDEIPMIL
-811 GQKAYVYYT
+811 GQKAYLYYT
-820 STSGKTYSFLNFD
+820 DTSGKTYSFLNFD
-833 QVVKRDPQGNLYVG
+833 QVVKRDTQGNLYVG

-865 NDCQFVNE
+865 NDCQFVNQ
-873 SAVKLRLFEPN
+873 STVRLRLFEPN

-916 GGANSSRYGKTLTIK
+916 GGNDSSKYGKTLTIK

-937 PDITPTFS
+937 TDITPISS
-945 DGAWFYKLTDSAQV
+945 DGAWVYKLTDSAQV
-959 IVRSV
+959 VVRHT

-978 NPTVHKIPSKYIS
+978 SPTVHKIPSKYIS
-991 ASEPFIITPTYN
+991 ASQQFIITPTYN
-1003 DDTKTWST
+1003 DDTETWST

-1021 AAKSTNPNDYAISWD
+1021 LAKSENPNDYAIIWD
-1036 NYSLLPPNEL
+1036 GSLLSPNSL
-1046 DVRKNSSGEITRVIM
+1046 AVGRNGSREIANVQMLWFTINPM
-1061 DWVVMRPQVVPES
+1061 VVDENMMPD
-1074 EVHEGFGDFIPGS
+1074 GFGSGLVPFS
-1087 DYGVINYIA
+1087 SCINIEYN
-1096 SASSIEFGSA
+1096 ASSSDINFTYAESGDIPQA
-1106 MVQSAFPIIKSVKVI
+1106 IIKTALI
-1121 SADDGTLV
+1121 SKSDDGTLV
-1129 CDPTNTVDLY
+1129 CTTPNVVELFGGFLTVEDPIKA
-1139 SRMFGMS
+1139 
-1146 VPQFICPLFY
+1146 QFICPLFY

-1164 TGKKDSS
+1164 TGETDSS
-1171 NILSL
+1171 NIISL
-1176 YFSTVSNSIYKRLK
+1176 YFSTITNGIYKRLK
-1190 ITQGQNGATDTV
+1190 ITQGQNGAADTI
-1202 VMDKEIELNTKSF
+1202 VMDKEIELAGSVNNIMF
-1215 LVDFVSGPSHWTSN
+1215 RGEVVSGTIYRDSSIDFRIEKQDSYSKRAFNDLCTGARNAYLKLYGKNTSEYELEPGGFADGIYSLKYN
-1229 KTAKEIY
+1229 GKDALKHNIRGVNYGIGFDGDIY
-1236 DAANQGLRVV
+1236 D
-1246 NNVYGLILINW
+1246 II
-1257 HYDEVKDKYNLVFS
+1257 K
-1271 TSGYTAD
+1271 
-1278 NLIVAKLSATF
+1278 
-1289 VDSSFK
+1289 
-1295 GDWEFQSF
+1295 
-1303 DCDGIF
+1303 
-1309 NVLNDSDIKT
+1309 NDSKITRYELLADQFKYSVIPRDDIQT
-1319 GSILSV
+1319 
-1325 QAWNDHKPISWKA
+1325 
-1338 VDVLTTTNTTAFT
+1338 
-1351 PTADYH
+1351 
-1357 PATKKFVEDSIKAIP
+1357 
-1372 VDGITIKL
+1372 DGTTIKF
-1380 NEQGQL
+1380 NEHGQL